1 MLSAFSSTGRV
12 SRRFSA
18 RHPPASVLLAFS
30 AVALLAVSASRLADA
45 QEVDYSQEDPKTEL
59 FINGVPFQAPLID
72 VPESATVV
80 QEERMIEKGEIN
92 FQYEIEAV
100 PNLMYSGATS
110 RPRFLLIRGVGEL
123 EQYEGAP
130 NPSVATIVDD
140 IDFSGLGII
149 VPMFDIEQVEV
160 LRGPQGVRFG
170 SSALAGAINVR
181 SHDATEFTTGRLQL
195 MGGNDDLMSGGFAA
209 GGAVPGSDGKLQLR
223 VSAFASHSNGF
234 RHNQYYDRYDTND
247 QNESILRLKLRY
259 RQSARLVYDLNLF
272 GTQASNGFDA
282 FAIDNSRNTQS
293 DRPGQDATQSRA
305 GAFKIT
311 ARPTDKT
318 KLEAITT
325 AGRTRINY
333 SFDGDWGNNPF
344 WAPYDPYDY
353 FSDSS
358 RVRRM
363 VAEELRWSSDDP
375 LYEHGE
381 KGRWLLGAYFQRL
394 TEGTTTTESS
404 NGEAYDFLKA
414 DYAAN
419 QGSVFGDIET
429 PLGNGTSLS
438 TGLRVEQ
445 RGTSYS
451 DTNGSE
457 FTPNYTMLGG
467 AITLQKD
474 VTDSVRS
481 YATVSRGYKG
491 GGFNAGP
498 SVQVEDRQYEPEYLW
513 NFEVGVK
520 GVFMRKRLE
529 SNLAVFHDLRR
540 DTQLKFA
547 IQDNPNDPLSFTYVV
562 DSSGHG
568 ESTGMELEN
577 SYHATPWLD
586 LFASGSLMTSEYT
599 QVPGEAQYLEGRAFS
614 YAPPYQCSAGFR
626 SLLGGGAFLRIE
638 ETGKGS
644 FYFDDSNDQKST
656 AYNLFNATLGW
667 QDEGLQ
673 VLLWSRNLFNQVY
686 AVRGFYFGN
695 EPPDYPNKLYIQQ
708 GDPRAFGATVS
719 YVF

>member
-1 MLSAFSSTGRV
+1 MFG
-12 SRRFSA
+12 
-18 RHPPASVLLAFS
+18 LAFFFRRVPRPTGFS
-30 AVALLAVSASRLADA
+30 LATLVFGLLSPLGDQPAA
-45 QEVDYSQEDPKTEL
+45 QELDYSQDQPATEL
-59 FINGVPFQAPLID
+59 FINGAPFQAPLID

-80 QEERMIEKGEIN
+80 QEERMIEKGENN
-92 FQYEIEAV
+92 FQNEIEAI
-100 PNLMYSGATS
+100 PNMMYSGGTS
-110 RPRFLLIRGVGEL
+110 RPRFLLIRGIGEV

-130 NPSVATIVDD
+130 NPSVATIIDD
-140 IDFSGLGII
+140 IDFSGLGI
-149 VPMFDIEQVEV
+149 VAPMFDVEQVEV
-160 LRGPQGVRFG
+160 LRGPQGIRFG
-170 SSALAGAINVR
+170 SSALAGALNVR
-181 SHDATEFTTGRLQL
+181 SHNPTEFTTGRLEV
-195 MGGNDDLMSGGFAA
+195 MGGNDDLLAGGVAA

-223 VSAFASHSNGF
+223 ISAFTTQSDGF
-234 RHNQYYDRYDTND
+234 RHNLYYDRYNTNQRD
-247 QNESILRLKLRY
+247 ESILRLKARY
-259 RQSARLVYDLNLF
+259 RQSGRLWYDLALW

-305 GAFKIT
+305 GSFKIT
-311 ARPTDKT
+311 SRLSSAT

-325 AGRTRINY
+325 AARTRINY

-363 VAEELRWSSDDP
+363 VAEELRFSSDDP

-381 KGRWLLGAYFQRL
+381 KWRWIGGAYFQRL
-394 TEGTTTTESS
+394 TEGTSTTESS
-404 NGEAYDFLKA
+404 NGEPYDYLKS

-419 QGSVFGDIET
+419 QGSVFGDVEM
-429 PLGNGTSLS
+429 PLGGGASLS

-445 RGTSYS
+445 RGASYS
-451 DTNGSE
+451 DTTGSE

-467 AITLQKD
+467 AVTLQQD
-474 VTDSVRS
+474 VTESLRS
-481 YATVSRGYKG
+481 YATASRGYKG

-498 SVQVEDRQYEPEYLW
+498 SVPSQDRQYDPEYLW
-513 NFEVGVK
+513 NLEVGLK
-520 GVFMRKRLE
+520 GVFMQRRLE
-529 SNLAVFHDLRR
+529 TNLAIFHDLRQ

-547 IQDNPNDPLSFTYVV
+547 IQDNPDDPLSFTYVT
-562 DSSGHG
+562 DSSGRG
-568 ESTGMELEN
+568 QSTGLELEN
-577 SYHATPWLD
+577 AFHATPWLD
-586 LFASGSLMTSEYT
+586 LFASGSLMASEYT
-599 QVPGEAQYLEGRAFS
+599 QVPSAAQYLEGRAFS
-614 YAPPYQCSAGFR
+614 YAPPYQYSAGTR
-626 SLLGGGAFLRIE
+626 MLLGGGAFLRIE

-644 FYFDDSNDQKST
+644 YYFDDSNDQKSN

-667 QDEGLQ
+667 EHEGLK

-708 GDPRAFGATVS
+708 GDPRAYGATVT